1 MDRNERMTEEFFST
15 PEMYKIGSTLYHMQM
30 NSYPETKTT
39 RLYALDFQVNEPFYY
54 CQTGMPKMLYHDKL
68 MFPGK
73 AYQQLFETQL
83 YPVLTSMLDTA
94 GFRGNIYM
102 ITDDSKE
109 IGVVF
114 QPDVNCT
121 TQPLNFAEQISQQ
134 VHRIYSEHFPHGTG
148 RYCNTTA
155 LSGALTGVE
164 GIRLGYLQ
172 TEALKAAAFF
182 RMTSSVITNERLQSL
197 RNGVTYRDVINLCR
211 TLCHAIAQGE
221 DARTLAL
228 CEQLFCDMLK
238 HSFDLELV
246 RDALSYIKQFLSVRL
261 AILLPEME
269 CDLGALCNVQTY
281 STIEEC
287 HEAILPLLIR
297 LCHAVQQQGPW
308 CDAVADAAYYLCS
321 NIQKD
326 ITLSEIAAYADAA
339 PAYLSNLFH
348 QQTGLTIKQYQQ
360 KIRLEYACRLLR
372 TTDAKVSDIAKQS
385 GFGDRRYFTKVFK
398 ETYGAV
404 PQKYRK

>member
-1 MDRNERMTEEFFST
+1 
-15 PEMYKIGSTLYHMQM
+15 
-30 NSYPETKTT
+30 
-39 RLYALDFQVNEPFYY
+39 
-54 CQTGMPKMLYHDKL
+54 
-68 MFPGK
+68 
-73 AYQQLFETQL
+73 
-83 YPVLTSMLDTA
+83 
-94 GFRGNIYM
+94 
-102 ITDDSKE
+102 
-109 IGVVF
+109 
-114 QPDVNCT
+114 
-121 TQPLNFAEQISQQ
+121 
-134 VHRIYSEHFPHGTG
+134 
-148 RYCNTTA
+148 
-155 LSGALTGVE
+155 
-164 GIRLGYLQ
+164 
-172 TEALKAAAFF
+172 
-182 RMTSSVITNERLQSL
+182 
-197 RNGVTYRDVINLCR
+197 
-211 TLCHAIAQGE
+211 
-221 DARTLAL
+221 

-269 CDLGALCNVQTY
+269 YDLGALCNVQTY

-297 LCHAVQQQGPW
+297 LCYAVQQQGPW

-360 KIRLEYACRLLR
+360 KIRLQYACRLLR

-385 GFGDRRYFTKVFK
+385 GFSDRRYFTKVFK
-398 ETYGAV
+398 ETYGAS
-404 PQKYRK
+404 PQEYRK

>member
-1 MDRNERMTEEFFST
+1 MGRTERLAEEYFST
-15 PEMYKIGSTLYHMQM
+15 PEMYIIGSALYNMQM
-30 NSYPETKTT
+30 NSYPETKTN
-39 RLYALDFQVNEPFYY
+39 RLYTLDFQVDEPFYY
-54 CQTGMPKMLYHDKL
+54 CQTGMARTIYHDQL
-68 MFPGK
+68 MVPGK
-73 AYQQLFETQL
+73 VYQHLYETQL
-83 YPVLTSMLDTA
+83 YPALMNTLDSS

-102 ITDDSKE
+102 IIDDSKE
-109 IGVVF
+109 IGIVF
-114 QPDVNCT
+114 QPKAECT
-121 TQPLNFAEQISQQ
+121 VHPLDFAERISRLVQQI
-134 VHRIYSEHFPHGTG
+134 YTEYFPHGTG

-155 LSGALTGVE
+155 LSDALTGVE
-164 GIRLGYLQ
+164 GIRQGYLQ
-172 TEALKAAAFF
+172 TEELKAAAFF
-182 RMTSSVITNERLQSL
+182 RMTGSVITRERLESL
-197 RNGVTYRDVINLCR
+197 RNIATYRDVINVCKD
-211 TLCHAIAQGE
+211 LCHAVAQGA

-228 CEQLFCDMLK
+228 SEQLFHNILK

-261 AILLPEME
+261 AILLPEIE
-269 CDLGALCNVQTY
+269 YDLGVLCNVQTY
-281 STIEEC
+281 SMIEEC

-308 CDAVADAAYYLCS
+308 CDAVANAAYYLSS
-321 NIQKD
+321 NIPKD

-372 TTDAKVSDIAKQS
+372 TTDAKVSDVAKQS

-398 ETYGAV
+398 ETYGTS
-404 PQKYRK
+404 PQEYRK